1 MNQYR
6 FHFLLLILLSLVSI
20 ALSLFQV
27 NTVQGLID
35 AVLAG
40 SRTRTGT
47 AFISFSAAGLA
58 IMLRNGLFE
67 SLAGRLEARTGCAIR
82 NRLLRHILKI
92 RLDRLETISA
102 GELLSRYDGD
112 INKISVFF
120 RSGTLTLL
128 VNPLLSICGFL
139 YLFHYSPL
147 LSLGVF
153 FPVPFFAIM
162 LNSFSMRAGRIYE
175 KGEAFN
181 PSMLRFPATLSMEQK
196 PFLPI
201 RWLMLCFRK
210 WTGFFMLFWAIRSAM

>member
-1 MNQYR
+1 MKTNSIQYVLKWSGRYSNQYR

-82 NRLLRHILKI
+82 NCLLRHILKI

-112 INKISVFF
+112 INKSSVFF
-120 RSGTLTLL
+120 GSGTVTLL
-128 VNPLLSICGFL
+128 VNPLVAMCGFL
-139 YLFHYSPL
+139 YLFHYSRC
-147 LSLGVF
+147 S
-153 FPVPFFAIM
+153 ASE
-162 LNSFSMRAGRIYE
+162 SFS
-175 KGEAFN
+175 
-181 PSMLRFPATLSMEQK
+181 
-196 PFLPI
+196 PFHFLQ
-201 RWLMLCFRK
+201 LC
-210 WTGFFMLFWAIRSAM
+210 